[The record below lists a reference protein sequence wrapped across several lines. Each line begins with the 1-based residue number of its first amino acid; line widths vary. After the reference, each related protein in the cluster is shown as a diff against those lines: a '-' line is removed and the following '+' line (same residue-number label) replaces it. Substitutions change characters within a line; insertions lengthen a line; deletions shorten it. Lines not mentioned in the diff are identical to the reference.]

1 MKKQIPLIIG
11 FSPLIVF
18 SVLTKALPSGD
29 IGVCALVAA
38 VLALVAMA
46 ISRPVWPPKVLNVC
60 SFVLFTVL
68 TVLGFTLGKH
78 DDSWLA
84 TWGGAGVG
92 LVLGAF
98 ILALVPVMPF
108 TEQYAREEVPRQEWG
123 SATFK
128 RINHALSLAWG
139 TAIMATGASRL
150 LAEALHR
157 HGSGRVLPQLLLGAA
172 VPVIIVIYMLKFT
185 KSYPER
191 VAHSPA

>member
-1 MKKQIPLIIG
+1 M
-11 FSPLIVF
+11 
-18 SVLTKALPSGD
+18 
-29 IGVCALVAA
+29 
-38 VLALVAMA
+38 
-46 ISRPVWPPKVLNVC
+46 C
-60 SFVLFTVL
+60 SLVLFTVL
-68 TVLGFTLGKH
+68 AVLGFTLGKH

-139 TAIMATGASRL
+139 TAIMATGSSRL
-150 LAEALHR
+150 LGEALHR
-157 HGSGRVLPQLLLGAA
+157 HGSGRARPELLWGRRCR
-172 VPVIIVIYMLKFT
+172 
-185 KSYPER
+185 S
-191 VAHSPA
+191 SS